1 MKHRKILLVLLL
13 ILSLALCGCG
23 TSAAAAPT
31 PEPAPEAT
39 PQPTPE
45 PTPVPTPRVLT
56 FPDGSQ
62 HYDYEIRVDLSE
74 LKHEDVPAAIEALK
88 EMPQLFHVDLGQ
100 APLEEG
106 EEPRL
111 LWSDIAAMQEALPGV
126 QVLYRF
132 RVSGYDPIHRDEVY
146 DDYTTLDE
154 VFDLNHIAFDDEGA
168 LIREILPCMQNC
180 TFLDMDYCN
189 VSNEAMAQ
197 IRDDFPQM
205 EVVWRVWFGQNCS
218 VRTNV
223 ERILASNLDHCLA
236 DSNASALQYCTK
248 VKYFDVGHNGSLT
261 DFFFLHNMPE
271 LEVAIVTLTGM
282 KDLNDFSD
290 CKNLEFLEIAFI
302 KENIDLSPLANLK
315 HLHHLNINYLNY
327 VTGVEALCELQE
339 LERLWIGG
347 HTYISEEDLAML
359 REALPNTQFDTTDL
373 SGTMG
378 SWHTNPDGT
387 MAARYALLRQQFD
400 YDNYPMACAAI
411 YADPRFYARHG
422 E

>member
-1 MKHRKILLVLLL
+1 MKLRMMLPVLLL
-13 ILSLALCGCG
+13 ILALALCGCG

-31 PEPAPEAT
+31 PEPTPEAT
-39 PQPTPE
+39 PEPTPE
-45 PTPVPTPRVLT
+45 PTPAPTPRLIA

-62 HYDYEIRVDLSE
+62 HYDYEIRLDLSE

-88 EMPQLFHVDLGQ
+88 
-100 APLEEG
+100 
-106 EEPRL
+106 
-111 LWSDIAAMQEALPGV
+111 ALPGV
-126 QVLYRF
+126 EFLYRF
-132 RVSGYDPIHRDEVY
+132 RISGYDPVRRDPVY

-168 LIREILPCMQNC
+168 QIREILPCMQNC
-180 TFLDMDYCN
+180 SFLDMDYCN
-189 VSNEAMAQ
+189 VSNESMAR

-236 DSNASALQYCTK
+236 DSNSSALQYCTK

-261 DFFFLHNMPE
+261 DFFFLHNMPD

-315 HLHHLNINYLNY
+315 HLHHLNMNYLNY

-347 HTYISEEDLAML
+347 HTYLSEEDLAML
-359 REALPNTQFDTTDL
+359 REALPNTQFDTSDL

-387 MAARYALLRQQFD
+387 MAERYALLRQQFD
-400 YDNYPMACAAI
+400 YDNYPTACAAI

>member
-39 PQPTPE
+39 PEPTPE

-180 TFLDMDYCN
+180 SFLDMDYCN

-261 DFFFLHNMPE
+261 DFFFLHNMPD

-347 HTYISEEDLAML
+347 HTYISEEDLARYHGFL
-359 REALPNTQFDTTDL
+359 AHQSGRHHGGALCP
-373 SGTMG
+373 
-378 SWHTNPDGT
+378 
-387 MAARYALLRQQFD
+387 AA
-400 YDNYPMACAAI
+400 AAV
-411 YADPRFYARHG
+411 RL
-422 E
+422 